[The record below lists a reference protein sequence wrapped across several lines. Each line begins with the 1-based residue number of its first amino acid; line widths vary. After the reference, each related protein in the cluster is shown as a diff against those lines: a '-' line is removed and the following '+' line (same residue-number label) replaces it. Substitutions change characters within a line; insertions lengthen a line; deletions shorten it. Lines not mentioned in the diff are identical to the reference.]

1 MLATLALDP
10 TLCALHF
17 RSETRATRTGAET
30 HFEQAAL
37 VIVAW
42 LSVPA
47 RSLTAMQKK
56 GGKKEGEKKRRRLQ
70 LLLRK
75 RLKQTDKKK

>member
-56 GGKKEGEKKRRRLQ
+56 GGKIPD
-70 LLLRK
+70 LLSTVLCWV
-75 RLKQTDKKK
+75 LSAPNFVQSAP